1 MKQLTKIILVVVFTI
16 AHIQTLNAQ
25 TFDDNVQDVSLSSMD
40 QWWISLIVVAAF
52 VYIINKTKA
61 QIKETNKS

>member
-25 TFDDNVQDVSLSSMD
+25 TFDDNVQDASLSSMD